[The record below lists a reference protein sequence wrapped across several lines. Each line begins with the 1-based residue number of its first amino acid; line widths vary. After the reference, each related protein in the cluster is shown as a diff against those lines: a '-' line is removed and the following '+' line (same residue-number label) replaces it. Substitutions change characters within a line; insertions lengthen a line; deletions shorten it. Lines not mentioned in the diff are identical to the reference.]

1 MSYINNIHR
10 TNLASLDLNLIVA
23 LEALLEEASVGRA
36 ADRLSLSQPAM
47 SHALK
52 RLRALLEDPLLVR
65 VGARMQLTARAEVL
79 RSPVQDALSRVRD
92 LLVGEG
98 FDPAHSTRSF
108 QLFVADNASDLLL
121 PPLLKRLQKEAPH
134 VSIRV
139 HPVRGN
145 MPDSFEL
152 ARLVDVAIAC
162 VPHRFKGFYQQH
174 LFRDRDACAV
184 RRGHPFATRVTDV
197 DEFLN
202 ARHVAVV
209 GREFTEDPVDTWL
222 QQEGLR
228 RNVALTVP
236 HYLQALHVVAQ
247 SDLIAVLPERLIHA
261 YARIL
266 HVDALP
272 VPLDVGTFD
281 EFILHPARN
290 HADPGCLWL
299 RKVLMEI
306 AKSLGPL
313 DRKEAPARL
322 KRHPSN
328 KRSLSRPQGLIV
340 RTTTHRH
347 H

>member
-1 MSYINNIHR
+1 MSYIKNIHWM
-10 TNLASLDLNLIVA
+10 NLASLDLNLLVA

-65 VGARMQLTARAEVL
+65 VGARMQLTARAEAL
-79 RSPVQDALSRVRD
+79 RSPLQDALSRVRD
-92 LLVGEG
+92 LLIGEG
-98 FDPAHSTRSF
+98 FDPARSTRSF

-121 PPLLKRLQKEAPH
+121 PPLLKRLQKEAPNLS
-134 VSIRV
+134 VRV
-139 HPVRGN
+139 QPVRGN
-145 MPDSFEL
+145 MPEPFEL

-162 VPHRFKGFYQQH
+162 VPHRFKGFYQQL
-174 LFRDRDACAV
+174 LFKDRDACAV
-184 RRGHPFATRVTDV
+184 RRGHPFAARVTDV

-202 ARHVAVV
+202 AKHVAVV

-222 QQEGLR
+222 QLEGLR

-247 SDLIAVLPERLIHA
+247 SDLTAVLPERLIHA
-261 YARIL
+261 YAGIL
-266 HVDALP
+266 HVDALA

-281 EFILHPARN
+281 EYILHPARN
-290 HADPGCLWL
+290 HPDPGCVWL
-299 RKVLMEI
+299 RQVLLEI

-313 DRKEAPARL
+313 DRKQAPARL
-322 KRHPSN
+322 KR
-328 KRSLSRPQGLIV
+328 RPVTKGAGQIKIMGIQ
-340 RTTTHRH
+340 RTVK
-347 H
+347 